1 MSKFLTELDTHLK
14 TDSETV
20 WVLNTPLIYN
30 SDLVGQVV
38 VPARFETDLSSVP
51 RIPVI
56 YAIWGARAHREG
68 ILHDYLFCED
78 SAPIVSWGVANSVFL
93 EAQKS
98 RGKSLCIR
106 YPMYWGVCLGSY
118 GFYHR
123 RKVFDEVY

>member
-1 MSKFLTELDTHLK
+1 MSEFVTELNCQLK
-14 TDSETV
+14 VRSDTV
-20 WVLNTPLIYN
+20 WVLHSPLIYN
-30 SDLVGQVV
+30 SDLIGQVII
-38 VPARFETDLSSVP
+38 PTEFETDLSSVP

-98 RGKSLCIR
+98 RGKSIYIR

-123 RKVFDEVY
+123 RKVFDAVC